1 MKFIR
6 TFESYEVD
14 STCPSREEMISH
26 LCGCGYNEAE
36 CDEMSMD
43 ELEMHYNECG
53 GGMAYEAKKHKAR
66 AKAKAQSKAKSK
78 LKKEEEEEEEE
89 EEMPD
94 FPDVDKD
101 GNKKESIKKAYR
113 DKKAAQAG
121 KGPAKADD
129 KKTQSQAQGKL
140 SPAQKKLPPALQ
152 KAIAAKKR

>member
-26 LCGCGYNEAE
+26 LCGCGYNESE
-36 CDEMSMD
+36 CDEMSID

-53 GGMAYEAKKHKAR
+53 GGMAYEAKKHR
-66 AKAKAQSKAKSK
+66 AKAKAKAKA
-78 LKKEEEEEEEE
+78 KKK
-89 EEMPD
+89 MPD
-94 FPDVDKD
+94 FPDVDGD
-101 GNKKESIKKAYR
+101 GDTDEPISKANR

-121 KGPAKADD
+121 KGHSKADD
-129 KKTQSQAQGKL
+129 KKAQSQAQGKL
-140 SPAQKKLPPALQ
+140 SAAQKKLPPALQ